1 MVSLTVIAV
10 QPCYHYPAARLLH
23 EVYYDA
29 SQKVNYQLIALL
41 IHIIR
46 HIYFICNIITP
57 I

>member
-1 MVSLTVIAV
+1 MSLTAISV
-10 QPCYHYPAARLLH
+10 QHRYHYPAARLLH

-29 SQKVNYQLIALL
+29 SQKVIYQLIALL